1 MKMMVYSCAP
11 DEEALFR
18 RWAPEYGME
27 ASVTPA
33 SVSRDT
39 VSLAAGCD
47 CVNITSEVVLTPD
60 LLDAFAALGVRLI
73 ACRTVGYEH
82 VDLDHARAL
91 GLGVTHI
98 TYSPVSVADFAL
110 MLMLMVTRNA
120 KSLMLRSAG
129 QDYTMPGLR
138 GRELPGM
145 TVGIVGTGRI
155 GSTLARHLSGFGCR
169 LLAWSPHPKAE
180 LSDVVTY
187 TSLDTLLTE
196 SDIVSLHLQAV
207 PETVHFIDRAALAK
221 MKEGAI
227 LINTARGSLVDAG
240 ALIDAIESGKL
251 GGAGLDVVEGDREI
265 YYRDF
270 KNQVVGHRA
279 MAVLNSF
286 PNVILMPHA
295 GYYTDQAGEDMVRN
309 SLEGSAQYL
318 TQGSSPWQVN

>member
-1 MKMMVYSCAP
+1 MKMMVYSCAA

-18 RWAPEYGME
+18 RWAPEYGVE
-27 ASVTPA
+27 VNVTPA
-33 SVSRDT
+33 SVSGST
-39 VSLAAGCD
+39 VSLAAGCE
-47 CVNITSEVVLTPD
+47 CVNITSEVVLTPAV
-60 LLDAFAALGVRLI
+60 LDAFAALGVRLV

-82 VDLDHARAL
+82 VDLDYARAL
-91 GLGVTHI
+91 GMGVTHI

-169 LLAWSPHPKAE
+169 LLAWSPHPRPE

-187 TSLDTLLTE
+187 TGLDVLLAE

-207 PETVHFIDRAALAK
+207 PETEHFMDRKALDQ
-221 MKEGAI
+221 MKDGAI
-227 LINTARGSLVDAG
+227 LINTARGSLVDTE
-240 ALIDAIESGKL
+240 ALIDAIASGKL

-286 PNVILMPHA
+286 PNVVLMPHA
-295 GYYTDQAGEDMVRN
+295 GYYTNQAGEDMVRN
-309 SLEGSAQYL
+309 SLEGSVQYL
-318 TQGSSPWQVN
+318 TQGSSRWQVN